1 MVSRLPHRAALV
13 LLFAVAAL
21 VLLVGTA
28 SASPWASAD
37 QRMVDKINAERAA
50 VGRAPLRVDAELQRV
65 ARDWSAVMASQ
76 DRLYHNPNLGSQI
89 QRSWSLLGENVGW
102 AQWSGA
108 SQNTLVDRVHASF
121 MNSSAHRANVL
132 RAEYNWVGVG
142 VRVTSAGKLWA
153 TVTFMQGAGSPPP
166 PPPPPPLGPGEFRDV
181 NGGTHAPAIKAIAL
195 RGVTQGCTAE
205 LFCPERT
212 VTRGQM
218 ASFIVRA
225 RNLPPSSR
233 DAFVDDR
240 GSTHEAAINAVAA
253 AGITQ
258 GCAPGVF
265 CPDAAVSR
273 MQMASF
279 IQRAWDLPLGTSG
292 FFGDVL
298 GTSVHALAI
307 NALADA
313 EITLGCGGGL
323 YCPNLPVRRAE
334 MASFLARALGIV

>member
-1 MVSRLPHRAALV
+1 MISRLPRRAAL
-13 LLFAVAAL
+13 LLLLTVAAL
-21 VLLVGTA
+21 ALIAGTA
-28 SASPWASAD
+28 SASPWADAD
-37 QRMVDKINAERAA
+37 QRLVSKINAERAA
-50 VGRAPLRVDAELQRV
+50 AGKSALRVDAELQRV

-76 DRLYHNPNLGSQI
+76 DRLYHNPNLGSQV
-89 QRSWSLLGENVGW
+89 QRDWRLLGENVGW
-102 AQWSGA
+102 SQWSGA
-108 SQNTLVDRVHASF
+108 SESTLVDRIHTMF
-121 MNSSAHRANVL
+121 MGSAKHRENVL
-132 RAEYNWVGVG
+132 RSEYNWVGVG
-142 VRVTSAGKLWA
+142 IRVTSTGKMWA

-205 LFCPERT
+205 LFCPDRN

-218 ASFIVRA
+218 ATFLVRA
-225 RNLPPSSR
+225 LNLPPSSR
-233 DAFVDDR
+233 DAFIDDR

-258 GCAPGVF
+258 GCGPEVF
-265 CPDAAVSR
+265 CPDAAVNR

-292 FFGDVL
+292 IFGDVL
-298 GTSVHALAI
+298 GSSVHALAI

-313 EITLGCGGGL
+313 GITLGCGGGL
-323 YCPNLPVRRAE
+323 YCPDLPVRRAE
-334 MASFLARALGIV
+334 MASFLGRALGIV